1 MNNNKLLK
9 KLIEL
14 NELDK
19 KNIKRMG
26 EKNFLINMKYKLET
40 FYFSREM
47 SNLMFYSLIKE
58 CLGDI
63 EINNIEIKNNENFEK
78 SIDKQKIIAMLENKI
93 QYFNKRSIKNL
104 FLIQKNGG
112 KTGKTFMENLITL
125 LEIKISNK
133 FEMKLNELEN
143 KYGKE
148 VLEMAYE
155 NELETEDI
163 ISNWKLFEAFLEE
176 YLII

>member
-104 FLIQKNGG
+104 FLIQKNGS

-148 VLEMAYE
+148 VLEMPYE

-163 ISNWKLFEAFLEE
+163 ISNWKLFEDFLEE